1 MQAVAEGV
9 VETIV
14 EATKS
19 VFNTMISMD
28 VEPGAPFYQDER
40 MIKTDIMALVGF
52 TGKYNGTIS
61 IFCHFNMALKI
72 ASNMLGMPLD
82 VINGDVKDAVGEV
95 ANIIAGNVKT
105 KLTGTFGEMM
115 LTIPL
120 VIAGNSLSIST
131 TVKEYEM
138 VVVSSLSCT
147 SKDSWLMIPF
157 DSEREK
163 IHVGL
168 MIRKIL

>member
-9 VETIV
+9 VEAIV
-14 EATKS
+14 ESTKS
-19 VFNTMISMD
+19 VFQTMISMD
-28 VEPGAPFYQDER
+28 VESGTPFYEDER

-52 TGKYNGTIS
+52 TGEYNGTIS

-95 ANIIAGNVKT
+95 ANMIAGNVKT
-105 KLTGTFGEMM
+105 KLAETFGEMT

-147 SKDSWLMIPF
+147 SKDCWLMTPF
-157 DSEREK
+157 DSEGEK
-163 IHVGL
+163 IYVGL
-168 MIRKIL
+168 MIKKVS